1 MTATM
6 AVVVA
11 VVTTTIPIP
20 KLEKSGRN
28 FPCQQPKP
36 SKRKKW
42 KLLYNSINNIK
53 KKLKDIFVNLQNNKM
68 SINKTGYLITV
79 GEPDNN
85 TDGIFA
91 DEFEETLI
99 YVGRLIERLHKD
111 ENFEGKYIYVV
122 EHELLDNGTFVRQN
136 YLFSNRYLIEK

>member
-1 MTATM
+1 
-6 AVVVA
+6 
-11 VVTTTIPIP
+11 
-20 KLEKSGRN
+20 
-28 FPCQQPKP
+28 
-36 SKRKKW
+36 
-42 KLLYNSINNIK
+42 
-53 KKLKDIFVNLQNNKM
+53 M